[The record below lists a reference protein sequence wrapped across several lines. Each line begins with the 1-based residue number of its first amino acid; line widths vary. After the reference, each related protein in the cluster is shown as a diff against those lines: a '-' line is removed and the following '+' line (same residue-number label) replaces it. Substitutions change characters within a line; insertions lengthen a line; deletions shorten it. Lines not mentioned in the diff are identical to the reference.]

1 MAKKYLVPINLSQQE
16 LQNAKIQNL
25 ASAPSSPVA
34 GQVYFDTT
42 LHQFGVYNDNTTSWV
57 YLGSGGGTV
66 TAVSVVAANGF
77 DGTVAGSTTTPA
89 ITIKATPTGILKSN
103 GTAISAATAG
113 TDYYAPT
120 GTDVAVAD
128 GGTGSSTA
136 AGARTNLGLVIG
148 TDVLAPSGNGSALTG
163 ITESQVASLT
173 TDLAAKAPLASP
185 TFTGTVTVPTPSNAT
200 DASTKGYVDNAVQ
213 GLSWKQTVR
222 AATTANGTLASA
234 YANGSVIDGVTL
246 ATGNRILIKD
256 QTTGSE
262 NGIYVVAASGAPT
275 RALDADTG
283 AELVNA
289 TAYVSEGTANAETV
303 WTCTNNA
310 TITPGTTAL
319 VFAQVNGGTVPTASS
334 STAGKVQLAT
344 QAEAEAKSD
353 TAKAVVSA
361 DLANFPIKKI
371 ATIGDGSTTAIAVTH
386 SLGTK
391 DVVAQVRDASTDAVV
406 ECDITQTSTSV
417 TTFTFGVAP
426 STNAYK
432 VVIVG

>member
-1 MAKKYLVPINLSQQE
+1 MSAIPYVSNLDLAKNE
-16 LQNAKIQNL
+16 LQNAVVQPL
-25 ASAPSSPVA
+25 SSDPSSPVE
-34 GQVYFDTT
+34 GQIYYNTVDKKLKQYNGTT
-42 LHQFGVYNDNTTSWV
+42 WV
-57 YLGSGGGTV
+57 EYGTGAGSGDV
-66 TAVSVVAANGF
+66 TSNTATSVDNEVALF
-77 DGTVAGSTTTPA
+77 SSTTGKVIKRAT
-89 ITIKATPTGILKSN
+89 ITGLAKLAAGVL
-103 GTAISAATAG
+103 SAAAAG
-113 TDYYAPT
+113 TDYYAPSS
-120 GTDVAVAD
+120 TDVALAD

-163 ITESQVASLT
+163 ITESQVANLT

-275 RALDADTG
+275 RATDADTG

-319 VFAQVNGGTVPTASS
+319 VFAQVNGGTVPSASS
-334 STAGKVQLAT
+334 STAGKVQLAS
-344 QAEAEAKSD
+344 QAETEAKSN
-353 TAKAVVSA
+353 TTKAVVPA
-361 DLANFPIKKI
+361 DLVNYMLVAT
-371 ATIGDGSTTAIAVTH
+371 ATIGDGSTTAITVTD
-386 SLGTK
+386 SLTIDK
-391 DVVAQVRDASTDAVV
+391 IATVRDATTGV
-406 ECDITQTSTSV
+406 EVKVQTTYAANT
-417 TTFTFGVAP
+417 TTFTFAVAP
-426 STNAYK
+426 ATNAYK
-432 VVIVG
+432 VVIAGK